1 MKNKIADFDF
11 EKESE
16 LFDSYEVKNIAECE
30 FLALSPNNNVVYI
43 RSNDLQIDLL
53 STATL

>member
-11 EKESE
+11 EMESE
-16 LFDSYEVKNIAECE
+16 QFDSYEVKNIAECE
-30 FLALSPNNNVVYI
+30 FLALSPNNNVVSI